1 MHKITFMHL
10 LFLIAMGAVLQMSG
24 KVRADY
30 LDPDSL
36 DNSLNHRSNVTN
48 LIIYWKN
55 SSSR

>member
-1 MHKITFMHL
+1 MHL

-24 KVRADY
+24 KVHADY

-36 DNSLNHRSNVTN
+36 DNSLNHRSNATN